1 MNDNKP
7 TQELVQ
13 YPAYRW
19 LMLAAAV
26 MTMFCAQMI
35 TMSFAPLLA
44 VISKDLGVDL
54 GTASFGFMGMNLFS
68 TAIGVMIA
76 GLLVDR
82 LGLSRVMIGGLL
94 LMLLAN
100 TSLPLFGHSYSA
112 VVIIRIIEALGCAPA
127 LIIIEPTVSYW
138 FPNNE
143 KGMALG
149 LNGFCILGPVGTG
162 MFGPRLVMSASSWQY
177 GMLYFSLVLLIITI
191 FIIVVNIGSKHHLPP
206 TMLKKKEAQGEP
218 KQDFIKTILRS
229 PAFWMGL
236 CVMAFSNWANQAFNN
251 LSPAFLAVDPPV
263 GAGYGA
269 QAAGQFS
276 AGAWMGMMVG
286 FFISGFIIDKICKG
300 RTAPLVMFG
309 FLANIIL
316 YNGILLHS
324 INSSPVILTMWLMIA
339 GIANPFTSV
348 GNQCFAVRTF
358 SPDVIGKV
366 VAIWTCISNFAGSI
380 GVMAASLALRNT
392 GNYNLS
398 FALIAGASLIG
409 FLAALVSR
417 EKRAQIE
424 AQNNA

>member
-1 MNDNKP
+1 MNDSKV
-7 TQELVQ
+7 TQETVQ

-26 MTMFCAQMI
+26 LTMFCAQMI
-35 TMSFAPLLA
+35 TMSFAPFVEIIA
-44 VISKDLGVDL
+44 EDLGVNL
-54 GTASFGFMGMNLFS
+54 GTATFGFMGMNLFS
-68 TAIGVMIA
+68 TAVGVIIA

-82 LGLSRVMIGGLL
+82 IGLSRVMTGGLL

-100 TSLPLFGHSYSA
+100 TSLPFIGHSFSA

-138 FPNNE
+138 FPDKE
-143 KGMALG
+143 KGLALG

-162 MFGPRLVMSASSWQY
+162 MFGPALVLGASSWQT
-177 GMLYFSLVLLIITI
+177 GMLYFSIVLLIAAI
-191 FIIVVNIGSKHHLPP
+191 FIIIVNIGSKQYLTPA
-206 TMLKKKEAQGEP
+206 MLNRKEAKEAP
-218 KQDFIKTILRS
+218 KQEFIKTIIQN
-229 PAFWMGL
+229 PAFWLGL

-263 GAGYGA
+263 GAGYGV

-276 AGAWMGMMVG
+276 AGTWLGMMVG
-286 FFISGFIIDKICKG
+286 FFISGFVIDKIFKG

-309 FLANIIL
+309 FLANFIL
-316 YNGILLHS
+316 YNGILFHA
-324 INSSPVILTMWLMIA
+324 INGSPAVLTMWLMLA
-339 GIANPFTSV
+339 GITNPFTSV

-366 VAIWTCISNFAGSI
+366 AAIWTCISNFAGSI

-392 GNYNLS
+392 GDYKLS
-398 FALIAGASLIG
+398 FALVGAASLIG
-409 FLAALVSR
+409 FLSALISR
-417 EKRAQIE
+417 EKRAHIE
-424 AQNNA
+424 ELSNA

>member
-1 MNDNKP
+1 MSNKP
-7 TQELVQ
+7 TLKSDQ

-26 MTMFCAQMI
+26 LTMFCAQMI
-35 TMSFAPLLA
+35 TMSFAPLVEIIA
-44 VISKDLGVDL
+44 TDLGIDL

-68 TAIGVMIA
+68 TAVGVMIA
-76 GLLVDR
+76 GVLVDR
-82 LGLSRVMIGGLL
+82 IGLSRVMIGGLL

-100 TSLPLFGHSYSA
+100 SALPLFGHSFHA
-112 VVIIRIIEALGCAPA
+112 VVLIRILEALGCAPA

-138 FPNNE
+138 FPNSE
-143 KGMALG
+143 KGLALG

-162 MFGPRLVMSASSWQY
+162 MFGPKLVMSASSWQY
-177 GMLYFSLVLLIITI
+177 GMLYFSLVLLIATT
-191 FIIVVNIGSKHHLPP
+191 FIIIVNVRSKHHLPP
-206 TMLKKKEAQGEP
+206 TMLKREETHEAP
-218 KQDFIKTILRS
+218 KQDFMKSVLRS

-236 CVMAFSNWANQAFNN
+236 CVMAFSNWANQSFNN
-251 LSPAFLAVDPPV
+251 LSPSFLAVDSPV

-276 AGAWMGMMVG
+276 AGTWMGMMVG
-286 FFISGFIIDKICKG
+286 FFISGFVIDKVFKG

-309 FLANIIL
+309 FVANIIL
-316 YNGILLHS
+316 YTGILFHA
-324 INSSPVILTMWLMIA
+324 INSSPAILTMWLMTA
-339 GIANPFTSV
+339 GIINPFTSV

-358 SPDVIGKV
+358 SPEVIGKV
-366 VAIWTCISNFAGSI
+366 VAVWTCISNFAGSI

-398 FALIAGASLIG
+398 FGIIAAASLAGFIAALI
-409 FLAALVSR
+409 SR

-424 AQNNA
+424 SQYAC